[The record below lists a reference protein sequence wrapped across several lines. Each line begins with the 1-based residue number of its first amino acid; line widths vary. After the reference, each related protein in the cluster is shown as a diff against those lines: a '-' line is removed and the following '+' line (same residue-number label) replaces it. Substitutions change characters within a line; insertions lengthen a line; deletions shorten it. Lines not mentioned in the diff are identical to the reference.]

1 MQLLSLNVGLP
12 RDVRYLEETI
22 STAIFK
28 EPVEGRVSVGSVGL
42 EGDGQADLTVHGG
55 RDKALYA
62 YSIENYEFWRRELG
76 RDDLGPCQFGE
87 NLTVSGMTE
96 DVILIGERFQIGTA
110 LVEVTQPRS
119 PCFKLALK
127 MNSTTFNKQFLATCR
142 VGFYLRVLEEGE
154 MGAGDTIDR
163 VEQSQEQMPQ
173 EQMPQEKMTVAEICD
188 LLYHD
193 RKNLVDTRRALSIK
207 ALAASWRE
215 PLEQRLEKLANDV

>member
-28 EPVEGRVSVGSVGL
+28 EPVEGRVSVGSLGL

-76 RDDLGPCQFGE
+76 RDDLDPGQFGE

-96 DVILIGERFQIGTA
+96 DVVSIGERFRIGTA

-154 MGAGDTIDR
+154 MGAGDTINR
-163 VEQSQEQMPQ
+163 VEQSQ

-193 RKNLVDTRRALSIK
+193 RKNLVDARRAVSIK
-207 ALAASWRE
+207 ALAASWRK
-215 PLEQRLEKLANDV
+215 PFEQRLEKLANDV